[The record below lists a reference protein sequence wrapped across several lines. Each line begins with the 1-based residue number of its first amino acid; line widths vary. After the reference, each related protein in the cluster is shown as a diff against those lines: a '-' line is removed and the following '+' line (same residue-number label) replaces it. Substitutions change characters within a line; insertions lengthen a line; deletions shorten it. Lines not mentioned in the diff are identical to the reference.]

1 MCFSDLLCNFAART
15 GKIKQTTM
23 YAKYIK
29 REIPDLNGT
38 GRTQA
43 YYQMELKPMSFES
56 FVSQCAREGNME
68 ESQILAVM
76 SLVSEKL
83 ALCMA
88 EGFSVKLDGIGTFN
102 AKLGVRSDMLQDAF
116 EPGEPSHNAKSIGV
130 TGVAYRAD
138 KDLIRSTRH
147 KCVLERGGVSRI
159 KKSKFT
165 LEERIEKARDFLQK
179 NMFMRVPDYMRL
191 TGLSRT
197 TASQELRKLAI
208 DPSTGITSRGQR
220 SQKYYVLR

>member
-1 MCFSDLLCNFAART
+1 
-15 GKIKQTTM
+15 M

-29 REIPDLNGT
+29 REIPDLNGI

-43 YYQMELKPMSFES
+43 YYQMELTPKSFEA
-56 FVSQCAREGNME
+56 FVSQCAREGNMD

-88 EGFSVKLDGIGTFN
+88 EAFSVKLDGIGTFN

-116 EPGEPSHNAKSIGV
+116 EPGEPSHNSQSIQV
-130 TGVAYRAD
+130 TGVAYRSD
-138 KDLIRSTRH
+138 KDLIRNMRRI
-147 KCVLERGGVSRI
+147 CILERGGESRI
-159 KKSKFT
+159 KKSRLT
-165 LEERIEKARDFLQK
+165 IEERIEKARDFLQK
-179 NMFMRVPDYMRL
+179 NHFMRVPDYVRL

-197 TASQELRKLAI
+197 TAGQELRKLAL

>member
-1 MCFSDLLCNFAART
+1 
-15 GKIKQTTM
+15 M

-43 YYQMELKPMSFES
+43 YYQMELTSKSFES

-88 EGFSVKLDGIGTFN
+88 EGFSVKIDGIGTFN

-116 EPGEPSHNAKSIGV
+116 EPGEPTHNAQSIEV
-130 TGVAYRAD
+130 TGVAFRAD
-138 KDLIRSTRH
+138 KDLVRNTSR

-159 KKSKFT
+159 KKSNLT
-165 LEERIEKARDFLQK
+165 LEERIEKAREFLQK
-179 NMFMRVPDYMRL
+179 NLFMRVPDY
-191 TGLSRT
+191 
-197 TASQELRKLAI
+197 K
-208 DPSTGITSRGQR
+208 SRGR
-220 SQKYYVLR
+220 FW